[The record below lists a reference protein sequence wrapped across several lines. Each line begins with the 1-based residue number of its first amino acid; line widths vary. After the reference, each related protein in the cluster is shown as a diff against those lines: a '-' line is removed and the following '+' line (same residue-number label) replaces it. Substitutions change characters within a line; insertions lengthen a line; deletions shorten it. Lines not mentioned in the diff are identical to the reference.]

1 VRLAAGSGLDVP
13 DLIIKVFEHRHAGLA
28 GRLRFVISSTDRRLG
43 DLLVLDGDLG
53 IQDLNRE
60 FADWEEDQ
68 LRAVGALAGQP
79 GSTVADLTATLA
91 RVGCSLF
98 EQLLPKTLQ
107 ELCWTF
113 RQRDVKTLLILSGR
127 IGFSLTRLGS
137 WGARQVEL
145 GCGGFVG
152 TLWPV
157 SEEAAFAFAQA
168 LDPAPDSPQRASVT
182 STNGT

>member
-1 VRLAAGSGLDVP
+1 MRGSNRSL
-13 DLIIKVFEHRHAGLA
+13 
-28 GRLRFVISSTDRRLG
+28 LG
-43 DLLVLDGDLG
+43 V
-53 IQDLNRE
+53 RE

-113 RQRDVKTLLILSGR
+113 RQRGVKTLLILSGR

-137 WGARQVEL
+137 WGGCPAGRAGLRRLRRDALAGQRRGGVRVRSSLRSGARL
-145 GCGGFVG
+145 
-152 TLWPV
+152 
-157 SEEAAFAFAQA
+157 AAARFGHIDEWHVDVRKSQ
-168 LDPAPDSPQRASVT
+168 SKNEMCKKASLA
-182 STNGT
+182 